1 MSFYNQS
8 SNPGGGFYNSGG
20 YGDQYSQQS
29 EQKSQQ
35 STYQQSSFQQPQQ
48 PGNFQQWAPSNKQN
62 PQSQQSAQPVQ
73 PQQMMQQQQQQ
84 QPASGQ
90 QQNFWNSANTMAV
103 AGLAA
108 QAMSGGMTMDQ
119 MINFVPMPPVQENVA
134 HFNRI
139 MLTLR
144 AYFAVDNRYVQ
155 LKMRKVL
162 FPFVSKQWRRMVSPK
177 YWSDKDSNHLGKC
190 ERKNVLLWS
199 FNHVFVFRTSKDPSW

>member
-84 QPASGQ
+84 QHPASGQ

-177 YWSDKDSNHLGKC
+177 
-190 ERKNVLLWS
+190 
-199 FNHVFVFRTSKDPSW
+199 

>member
-1 MSFYNQS
+1 MSFYNQ

-29 EQKSQQ
+29 QQQQQQQQQNTYQ
-35 STYQQSSFQQPQQ
+35 STYQQPQQ

-62 PQSQQSAQPVQ
+62 QQSQQTSQPLAS
-73 PQQMMQQQQQQ
+73 QQMQ
-84 QPASGQ
+84 QPLGQ
-90 QQNFWNSANTMAV
+90 QQNFWNSSNTMAV

-119 MINFVPMPPVQENVA
+119 MINFVPMPPVQDNVA

-155 LKMRKVL
+155 LKMKKVL
-162 FPFVSKQWRRMVSPK
+162 FPFVSKQWRRVVSQK
-177 YWSDKDSNHLGKC
+177 YCVGDSRLKGKSK
-190 ERKNVLLWS
+190 RKAHCVL
-199 FNHVFVFRTSKDPSW
+199 